1 MYLSYNSQ
9 KVVHDQM
16 IQEALEHHRLN
27 DEQAPHR
34 ERLCQIVG
42 RIRALFTTQAR
53 RKQARPLPSSAQGE
67 SPMFYR

>member
-16 IQEALEHHRLN
+16 LQEALEQQRLN
-27 DEQAPHR
+27 DEPAAPR
-34 ERLCQIVG
+34 QRGCQRGG